1 MANNPLLE
9 MISASAAGCMDKENY
24 IQFKEYMQSGGE
36 MPDGELGELQNVI
49 SLIPTILEQEEPNPE
64 IREEIG
70 NRLIKVQKKIRSK
83 SIEDRRQTRIKKPE
97 KEFIQRAAHT
107 KTFDIDDKRKRT
119 QPHTS
124 FKDAPLFSKLAHTF
138 VGDNDIDSDNQGNER
153 IWKINS
159 ILLWAFSF
167 ILLIS
172 VVVSIIISN
181 NKTDELQNQLN
192 SLSSELATLETELA
206 NSNEFI
212 NDYLEF
218 IEFFNNPNINIINL
232 SGSVVNPNS
241 SGRLM
246 ISFDAGE
253 GLLQMKNMPRL
264 ESEETY
270 QLWLVSNNQS
280 YSLGTFEVRPGEK
293 YMKISQIPYIPV
305 DEIDLFRITNE
316 MRDGVEIPRGQTYL
330 FGTINKESKSTK
342 RRRR

>member
-1 MANNPLLE
+1 MANNPLME
-9 MISASAAGCMDKENY
+9 MISASATGCMDKENY

-36 MPDGELGELQNVI
+36 MPNGELGEMQNVI

-70 NRLIKVQKKIRSK
+70 NRLLKVQKKIRSK

-119 QPHTS
+119 QPHSS
-124 FKDAPLFSKLAHTF
+124 FKDAPLFSKAVHTL
-138 VGDNDIDSDNQGNER
+138 VGDYDSDDQGYER
-153 IWKINS
+153 NWKINS
-159 ILLWAFSF
+159 ILLWTFSI

-181 NKTDELQNQLN
+181 NKTDDLQDQLN
-192 SLSSELATLETELA
+192 SLNSELAALETELA

-232 SGSVVNPNS
+232 SGSAVNPNS

-264 ESEETY
+264 EPEETY

-293 YMKISQIPYIPV
+293 YMKISQIPYIPKE
-305 DEIDLFRITNE
+305 EIDLFRITNE

-330 FGTINKESKSTK
+330 FGTITIESKSTK

>member
-1 MANNPLLE
+1 MANNPLME
-9 MISASAAGCMDKENY
+9 MISASATGCMDKENY

-36 MPDGELGELQNVI
+36 MPNGELGEMQNVI

-70 NRLIKVQKKIRSK
+70 NRLLKVQKKIRSK

-124 FKDAPLFSKLAHTF
+124 FKDAPLFSKAVHTL
-138 VGDNDIDSDNQGNER
+138 VGDYDSDDQGYER
-153 IWKINS
+153 NWKINS
-159 ILLWAFSF
+159 ILLWAFSI
-167 ILLIS
+167 ILLIF

-181 NKTDELQNQLN
+181 NKTDDLQDQLN
-192 SLSSELATLETELA
+192 SLNSELAALETELA

-218 IEFFNNPNINIINL
+218 IEFFNNPNINIITL
-232 SGSVVNPNS
+232 SGSAVNPNS

-293 YMKISQIPYIPV
+293 YMKISQIPYIPKE
-305 DEIDLFRITNE
+305 EIDLFRITNE

-330 FGTINKESKSTK
+330 FGTITIESKSTK

>member
-1 MANNPLLE
+1 MKKLNLVLL
-9 MISASAAGCMDKENY
+9 
-24 IQFKEYMQSGGE
+24 
-36 MPDGELGELQNVI
+36 
-49 SLIPTILEQEEPNPE
+49 
-64 IREEIG
+64 
-70 NRLIKVQKKIRSK
+70 KVQKKIRSK

-119 QPHTS
+119 QPHSS
-124 FKDAPLFSKLAHTF
+124 FKDAPLFSKAVHTL
-138 VGDNDIDSDNQGNER
+138 VGDYDSDDQGYER
-153 IWKINS
+153 NWKINS
-159 ILLWAFSF
+159 ILLWTFSI

-181 NKTDELQNQLN
+181 NKTDDLQDQLN
-192 SLSSELATLETELA
+192 SLNSELAALETELA

-218 IEFFNNPNINIINL
+218 IEFFNNPNINIITL
-232 SGSVVNPNS
+232 SGSAVNPNS

-293 YMKISQIPYIPV
+293 YMKISQIPYIPKE
-305 DEIDLFRITNE
+305 EIDLFRITNE
-316 MRDGVEIPRGQTYL
+316 MKDGVEIPRGQTYL
-330 FGTINKESKSTK
+330 FGTITIESKSTK

>member
-1 MANNPLLE
+1 MANNPLME
-9 MISASAAGCMDKENY
+9 MISASATGCMDKENY

-36 MPDGELGELQNVI
+36 MPNGELGEMQNVI

-70 NRLIKVQKKIRSK
+70 NRLLKVQKKIRSK

-124 FKDAPLFSKLAHTF
+124 FKDAPLFSKAVHTL
-138 VGDNDIDSDNQGNER
+138 VGDYDSDDQGYER
-153 IWKINS
+153 NWKINS
-159 ILLWAFSF
+159 ILLWAFSI
-167 ILLIS
+167 ILLIF

-181 NKTDELQNQLN
+181 NKTDDLQDQLN
-192 SLSSELATLETELA
+192 SLNSELAALETELA

-232 SGSVVNPNS
+232 SGSAVNPNS

-293 YMKISQIPYIPV
+293 YMKISQIPYIPKE
-305 DEIDLFRITNE
+305 EIDLFRITNE

-330 FGTINKESKSTK
+330 FGTITIESKSTK

>member
-24 IQFKEYMQSGGE
+24 IQFKEYIQSGGE
-36 MPDGELGELQNVI
+36 MPHGELGELQNVI
-49 SLIPTILEQEEPNPE
+49 SLLPTILELEKPNPE
-64 IREEIG
+64 IREEVG
-70 NRLIKVQKKIRSK
+70 NRLIKVQQKIRSRV
-83 SIEDRRQTRIKKPE
+83 IEDRRRTRIKEPA
-97 KEFIQRAAHT
+97 KEFIKRSAHT

-119 QPHTS
+119 KQHTS
-124 FKDAPLFSKLAHTF
+124 FKDTPLFSKLSHTF
-138 VGDNDIDSDNQGNER
+138 VGDFDSDNQGNER
-153 IWKINS
+153 NWKFNS

-167 ILLIS
+167 ILLIT
-172 VVVSIIISN
+172 VVVSIIVSN
-181 NKTDELQNQLN
+181 NKADDFQNKLNLLN
-192 SLSSELATLETELA
+192 SELTTLETELA

-218 IEFFNNPNINIINL
+218 IEFFNNPNINIITL
-232 SGSVVNPNS
+232 SGSANNPNS
-241 SGRLM
+241 AGRLM

-253 GLLQMKNMPRL
+253 GLLQMRNMPRL
-264 ESEETY
+264 EADETY

-293 YMKISQIPYIPV
+293 YLKISQIPYIPKE
-305 DEIDLFRITNE
+305 EIDLFRITNE

-330 FGTINKESKSTK
+330 FGTITKEAKSTK

>member
-1 MANNPLLE
+1 MANNPLME
-9 MISASAAGCMDKENY
+9 MISASATGCMDKENY

-36 MPDGELGELQNVI
+36 MPNGELGEMQNVI

-70 NRLIKVQKKIRSK
+70 NRLLKVQKKIRSK

-119 QPHTS
+119 QPHSS
-124 FKDAPLFSKLAHTF
+124 FKDAPLFSKAVHTL
-138 VGDNDIDSDNQGNER
+138 VGDYDSDDQGYER
-153 IWKINS
+153 NWKINS
-159 ILLWAFSF
+159 ILLWAFSI
-167 ILLIS
+167 ILLIF

-181 NKTDELQNQLN
+181 NKTDDLQDQLN
-192 SLSSELATLETELA
+192 SLNSELAALETELA

-218 IEFFNNPNINIINL
+218 IEFFNNPNINIIKL
-232 SGSVVNPNS
+232 SGSAVNPNS

-293 YMKISQIPYIPV
+293 YMKISQIPYIPKE
-305 DEIDLFRITNE
+305 EIDLFRITNE

-330 FGTINKESKSTK
+330 FGTITIESKSTK

>member
-36 MPDGELGELQNVI
+36 MPNGELGEMQNVI
-49 SLIPTILEQEEPNPE
+49 SLIPTILEQEEPSPE

-70 NRLIKVQKKIRSK
+70 NRLLKVQKKIRSK
-83 SIEDRRQTRIKKPE
+83 AIEDRRRTRIKKPE
-97 KEFIQRAAHT
+97 KEFIQRSAHT
-107 KTFDIDDKRKRT
+107 KTFDIDDKRERT
-119 QPHTS
+119 KQQTS
-124 FKDAPLFSKLAHTF
+124 FKDTPLFSKLAHTF
-138 VGDNDIDSDNQGNER
+138 VGDYDIDDQDNER

-159 ILLWAFSF
+159 ILLWSFSF

-181 NKTDELQNQLN
+181 NKTDDLQDQLN

-218 IEFFNNPNINIINL
+218 IEFFNNPNINIITL
-232 SGSVVNPNS
+232 SGSAVNPNS

-293 YMKISQIPYIPV
+293 YMKISQIPYIPKE
-305 DEIDLFRITNE
+305 EIDLFRITNE
-316 MRDGVEIPRGQTYL
+316 MRNGVEIPRGQTYL
-330 FGTINKESKSTK
+330 FGTITKEAKSTK
-342 RRRR
+342 RRKR

>member
-1 MANNPLLE
+1 MANNPLME
-9 MISASAAGCMDKENY
+9 MISASATGCMDKENY

-36 MPDGELGELQNVI
+36 MPNGELGEMQNVI

-70 NRLIKVQKKIRSK
+70 NRLLKVQKKIRSK

-124 FKDAPLFSKLAHTF
+124 FKDAPLFSKAVHTL
-138 VGDNDIDSDNQGNER
+138 VGDYDSDDQGYER
-153 IWKINS
+153 NWKINS
-159 ILLWAFSF
+159 ILLWAFSI
-167 ILLIS
+167 ILLIF

-181 NKTDELQNQLN
+181 NKTDDLQDQLN
-192 SLSSELATLETELA
+192 SLNSELAALETELA

-218 IEFFNNPNINIINL
+218 IEFFNNPNINIITL
-232 SGSVVNPNS
+232 SGSAVNPNS

-293 YMKISQIPYIPV
+293 YMKISQIPYIPKE
-305 DEIDLFRITNE
+305 EIDLFRITNE
-316 MRDGVEIPRGQTYL
+316 MKDGVEIPRGQTYL
-330 FGTINKESKSTK
+330 FGTITIESKSTK

>member
-1 MANNPLLE
+1 MANNPLME
-9 MISASAAGCMDKENY
+9 MISASATGCMDKENY

-36 MPDGELGELQNVI
+36 MPNGELGEMQNVI

-70 NRLIKVQKKIRSK
+70 NRLLKVQKKIRSK

-119 QPHTS
+119 QPHSS
-124 FKDAPLFSKLAHTF
+124 FKDAPLFSKAVHTL
-138 VGDNDIDSDNQGNER
+138 VGDYDSDDQGYER
-153 IWKINS
+153 NWKINS
-159 ILLWAFSF
+159 ILLWAFSI
-167 ILLIS
+167 ILLIF

-181 NKTDELQNQLN
+181 NKTDDLQDQLN
-192 SLSSELATLETELA
+192 SLNSELAALETELA

-218 IEFFNNPNINIINL
+218 IEFFNNPNINIITL
-232 SGSVVNPNS
+232 SGSAVNPNS

-293 YMKISQIPYIPV
+293 YMKISQIPYIPKE
-305 DEIDLFRITNE
+305 EIDLFRITNE

-330 FGTINKESKSTK
+330 FGTITIESKSTK

>member
-1 MANNPLLE
+1 MANNPLME
-9 MISASAAGCMDKENY
+9 MISASATGCMDKENY

-36 MPDGELGELQNVI
+36 MPNGELGEMQNVI

-70 NRLIKVQKKIRSK
+70 NRLLKVQKKIRSK

-124 FKDAPLFSKLAHTF
+124 FKDAPLFSKAVHTL
-138 VGDNDIDSDNQGNER
+138 VGDYDSDDQGYER
-153 IWKINS
+153 NWKINS
-159 ILLWAFSF
+159 ILLWTFSI

-181 NKTDELQNQLN
+181 NKTDDLQDQLN
-192 SLSSELATLETELA
+192 SLNSEIAALETELA

-218 IEFFNNPNINIINL
+218 IEFFNNPNINIITL
-232 SGSVVNPNS
+232 SGSAVNPNS

-293 YMKISQIPYIPV
+293 YMKISQIPYIPKE
-305 DEIDLFRITNE
+305 EIDLFRITNE

-330 FGTINKESKSTK
+330 FGTITIESKSTK